1 MIEGASINVNDLMDG
16 DERAFQGLFV
26 DYYSVLVSF
35 AMKYLD
41 NQEAAEDIVQD
52 VFVKIWETR
61 EKLGGIDNLSAYL
74 YQMVRFRSFNY
85 LRAEKIRQ
93 DATRSFAEEL
103 EESEI
108 NEYIKNETFRIVM
121 RTLEDL
127 PPGSRNVF
135 SRAIQGY
142 SAKEIADELG
152 IAVETVKKQKQ
163 VARRILKEK
172 LGNLFSL
179 FFLWGELRV
188 GIPFLV
194 SSLSLPM
201 LTNIPS
207 T

>member
-1 MIEGASINVNDLMDG
+1 MMINLKDNSEKDKYILELFQTSPK
-16 DERAFQGLFV
+16 EAFRLLFDAYHMKLCIYAV
-26 DYYSVLVSF
+26 QLTDSF
-35 AMKYLD
+35 EM
-41 NQEAAEDIVQD
+41 AEDIVQD

-103 EESEI
+103 EESEM

-127 PPGSRNVF
+127 PHGSRNVF

-179 FFLWGELRV
+179 FFLV
-188 GIPFLV
+188 G
-194 SSLSLPM
+194 
-201 LTNIPS
+201 
-207 T
+207 

>member
-74 YQMVRFRSFNY
+74 YQIRSFNY

-179 FFLWGELRV
+179 FFLV
-188 GIPFLV
+188 G
-194 SSLSLPM
+194 
-201 LTNIPS
+201 
-207 T
+207 

>member
-1 MIEGASINVNDLMDG
+1 MTEGTSIDINGLIRGN
-16 DERAFQGLFV
+16 EKSFQILFIN
-26 DYYSVLVSF
+26 YYSVLVSF
-35 AMKYLD
+35 AMKYLESQD
-41 NQEAAEDIVQD
+41 VAEDIVQD
-52 VFVKIWETR
+52 VFVKIWESR
-61 EKLGGIDNLSAYL
+61 EKLGEIDNLSAYL
-74 YQMVRFRSFNY
+74 YQMVRFKSFNY

-103 EESEI
+103 EESEM

-127 PPGSRNVF
+127 PHGSRNVF

-179 FFLWGELRV
+179 FFLV
-188 GIPFLV
+188 G
-194 SSLSLPM
+194 
-201 LTNIPS
+201 
-207 T
+207 

>member
-1 MIEGASINVNDLMDG
+1 MIEGASINVNSLMDG

-103 EESEI
+103 EESEM
-108 NEYIKNETFRIVM
+108 NEYRGV
-121 RTLEDL
+121 L
-127 PPGSRNVF
+127 
-135 SRAIQGY
+135 
-142 SAKEIADELG
+142 
-152 IAVETVKKQKQ
+152 
-163 VARRILKEK
+163 
-172 LGNLFSL
+172 
-179 FFLWGELRV
+179 
-188 GIPFLV
+188 
-194 SSLSLPM
+194 
-201 LTNIPS
+201 
-207 T
+207 

>member
-1 MIEGASINVNDLMDG
+1 MDG

-103 EESEI
+103 EEW
-108 NEYIKNETFRIVM
+108 R
-121 RTLEDL
+121 
-127 PPGSRNVF
+127 P
-135 SRAIQGY
+135 
-142 SAKEIADELG
+142 
-152 IAVETVKKQKQ
+152 
-163 VARRILKEK
+163 
-172 LGNLFSL
+172 
-179 FFLWGELRV
+179 
-188 GIPFLV
+188 
-194 SSLSLPM
+194 
-201 LTNIPS
+201 
-207 T
+207 

>member
-1 MIEGASINVNDLMDG
+1 MIEGASINVNGLMDG

-188 GIPFLV
+188 GIPFLCSFLKLV
-194 SSLSLPM
+194 Y
-201 LTNIPS
+201 
-207 T
+207 

>member
-1 MIEGASINVNDLMDG
+1 MIEGTSLNINSLIGG
-16 DERAFQGLFV
+16 DEKAFQAFFV
-26 DYYSVLVSF
+26 DYYPVLVSF
-35 AMKYLD
+35 AMKYLE
-41 NQEAAEDIVQD
+41 NQETAEDIVQD

-74 YQMVRFRSFNY
+74 YQMVRFKSFNY

-93 DATRSFAEEL
+93 DATKFFTEEL
-103 EESEI
+103 EVTEI
-108 NEYIKNETFRIVM
+108 NEYIRNETFRIIM
-121 RTLEDL
+121 HALEDL
-127 PPGSRNVF
+127 PFGSRNVF

-179 FFLWGELRV
+179 FFLV
-188 GIPFLV
+188 G
-194 SSLSLPM
+194 
-201 LTNIPS
+201 
-207 T
+207 

>member
-85 LRAEKIRQ
+85 LRGEN
-93 DATRSFAEEL
+93 S
-103 EESEI
+103 
-108 NEYIKNETFRIVM
+108 
-121 RTLEDL
+121 
-127 PPGSRNVF
+127 SRCHKVF
-135 SRAIQGY
+135 C
-142 SAKEIADELG
+142 
-152 IAVETVKKQKQ
+152 
-163 VARRILKEK
+163 
-172 LGNLFSL
+172 
-179 FFLWGELRV
+179 
-188 GIPFLV
+188 
-194 SSLSLPM
+194 
-201 LTNIPS
+201 
-207 T
+207 